1 MEPSNVCCLQYS
13 HIKRLFLTAYT
24 NQPYVVYSMDLS
36 KYVVYSM
43 DPSTLCCLQHGPIKY
58 VVHSMDPP
66 TLCCLQYGPN
76 TLTLLTLWDHHNY
89 TVYII
94 GLVNLHSLQYDI
106 NNLRC
111 LQYGP
116 IHPFLQ
122 PDKHKPDTT

>member
-1 MEPSNVCCLQYS
+1 MEPSNVYCLQYS
-13 HIKRLFLTAYT
+13 HIKRPFLTAYT

-36 KYVVYSM
+36 KYVAYSM
-43 DPSTLCCLQHGPIKY
+43 EPS
-58 VVHSMDPP
+58 

-76 TLTLLTLWDHHNY
+76 TLTLLTVWDHQTY

-94 GLVNLHSLQYDI
+94 GLVNLHSLQYGI

-116 IHPFLQ
+116 IQPFLQ

>member
-1 MEPSNVCCLQYS
+1 MDLSNLNCLQ
-13 HIKRLFLTAYT
+13 HGPIKLKLLTVWT
-24 NQPYVVYSMDLS
+24 HQTYVVYSMDLS
-36 KYVVYSM
+36 KYVAYSM
-43 DPSTLCCLQHGPIKY
+43 EPS
-58 VVHSMDPP
+58 

-76 TLTLLTLWDHHNY
+76 TLTLLTVWDHQTY

-94 GLVNLHSLQYDI
+94 GLVNLHSLQYGI